1 MSVVL
6 RIFRQ
11 TLIGAAATL
20 VMILF
25 NFAALGVFGLPMAIT
40 SSVLG
45 IVFAVIVVVTTSRR
59 DRSREQ

>member
-1 MSVVL
+1 VPIVL

-11 TLIGAAATL
+11 SLIGAAVTL
-20 VMILF
+20 VVILF
-25 NFAALGVFGLPMAIT
+25 NFATLGVFGLPIAIT

-45 IVFAVIVVVTTSRR
+45 IGFAMIVVVTTSRR

>member
-11 TLIGAAATL
+11 PLIGAAATL
-20 VMILF
+20 VVILF
-25 NFAALGVFGLPMAIT
+25 NFTILGVFGLPIAIT

-45 IVFAVIVVVTTSRR
+45 IGFAMIVVVKTSRR
-59 DRSREQ
+59 DKSREQ